1 MAQLGRIEVFDLP
14 SEDQLCLVPR
24 LSDGSHC
31 APIWSHVEDRTGLG
45 YRFELPVCFTSEKVN
60 NPTITAPIVVWSDA
74 LILSVSLESVNSS
87 GVKLLASS
95 TMLDWN
101 ITSLSVDSRNMA
113 SCTDIAFFSR
123 GGRDIW
129 MASGM
134 ASFGSPPKSHINRL
148 SDDRSAVPVITKLG
162 QDMCAE
168 HEQICDMSMDE
179 ESGLLLIFIVGR
191 QCSGRLRGQT
201 SSNRRYI
208 KILRVI

>member
-31 APIWSHVEDRTGLG
+31 APIWSHVEDRTGLR

-60 NPTITAPIVVWSDA
+60 NPTITAPIVVWSHA
-74 LILSVSLESVNSS
+74 LILSISLESVNSS
-87 GVKLLASS
+87 GVKLLAFSN
-95 TMLDWN
+95 MLDWN

-134 ASFGSPPKSHINRL
+134 SSFGSPPRCHTNRL
-148 SDDRSAVPVITKLG
+148 VDDRSAEPVITKLG

-168 HEQICDMSMDE
+168 HEQIIDVSMDE
-179 ESGLLLIFIVGR
+179 ESGLLLVFIGDR
-191 QCSGRLRGQT
+191 RCSGLRGQT

-208 KILRVI
+208 KILRVT